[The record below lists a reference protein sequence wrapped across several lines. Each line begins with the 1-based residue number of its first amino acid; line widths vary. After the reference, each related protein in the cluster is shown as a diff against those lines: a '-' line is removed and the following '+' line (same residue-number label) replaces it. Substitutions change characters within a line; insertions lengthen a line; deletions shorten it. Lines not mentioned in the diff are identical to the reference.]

1 MHHSLPFIK
10 NNNVPLFYDF
20 FLNFNCL
27 FNSGF
32 MIEAGQTTAI
42 DVFWTN
48 NLY

>member
-10 NNNVPLFYDF
+10 NNNVPLFYDIF
-20 FLNFNCL
+20 NFHCL

-42 DVFWTN
+42 DVFWTD